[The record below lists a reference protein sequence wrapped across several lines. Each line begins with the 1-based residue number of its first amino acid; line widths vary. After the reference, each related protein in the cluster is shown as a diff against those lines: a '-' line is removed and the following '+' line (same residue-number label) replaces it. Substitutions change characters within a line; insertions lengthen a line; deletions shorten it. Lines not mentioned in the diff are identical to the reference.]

1 MNIENAEQLNKN
13 TSENESAK
21 PAAIPAAPK
30 KWKLMFVSWLFVYP
44 VINIMFAVVF
54 PLVKD
59 FPQLGKTLVFT
70 VILVPLMGYFI
81 PLLHKRF
88 WGWIVKWLGF
98 GGCVDERLV
107 GS

>member
-21 PAAIPAAPK
+21 PTAIPAAPK

-88 WGWIVKWLGF
+88 WGWIVK
-98 GGCVDERLV
+98 
-107 GS
+107 

>member
-1 MNIENAEQLNKN
+1 MNTGNTAQLNKN

-21 PAAIPAAPK
+21 SAAMPPAPK

-59 FPQLGKTLVFT
+59 FPQLGKTLVFM
-70 VILVPLMGYFI
+70 VIFGAVDGLFYSPVAQAI
-81 PLLHKRF
+81 
-88 WGWIVKWLGF
+88 LGLDSEVI
-98 GGCVDERLV
+98 GVW
-107 GS
+107 

>member
-1 MNIENAEQLNKN
+1 
-13 TSENESAK
+13 
-21 PAAIPAAPK
+21 
-30 KWKLMFVSWLFVYP
+30 
-44 VINIMFAVVF
+44 MFAVVF

-88 WGWIVKWLGF
+88 WGWIVK
-98 GGCVDERLV
+98 
-107 GS
+107 